1 LETNLAYA
9 ENTTVSIERSVS
21 EIVALVKKNG
31 ANRIMQVEEPGY
43 IGISFFLNDRL
54 LRFKVNLPGIETI
67 KQYSGNGRYLN
78 EGQRKARLEQ
88 RHMQRARALLLVIK
102 AKMESVESGV
112 ETFEEAFLANVV
124 MPNGMTIAEMT
135 VPRIAQAYESG
146 ETPPLLLTSGA
157 TVQ

>member
-1 LETNLAYA
+1 MAYA
-9 ENTTVSIERSVS
+9 ETTTVSVERSIS
-21 EIVALVKKNG
+21 EIVSLIKKNG

-43 IGISFFLNDRL
+43 VGISFFLKDRL
-54 LRFKVNLPGIETI
+54 LRFKVMLPGIDTI

-78 EGQRKARLEQ
+78 ESQRRARMEQ

-102 AKMESVESGV
+102 AKLESVESGV

-124 MPNGMTIAEMT
+124 MPNGMTIAEMA
-135 VPRIAQAYESG
+135 VPRISEAYESG
-146 ETPPLLLTSGA
+146 ETPPLMLTSRA